1 MSSESLASSFSTLR
15 ESSSVPE
22 ASSTCAQ
29 CISLPASMPTQTL
42 SMTISVPRLP
52 VCPRSTP
59 PTAPYV
65 ATSAHRS
72 LSAVGVSRGAEG
84 RFLESHLRAAGILKP
99 SSAPLGIIQNTHLD
113 DTYKGREAF
122 SKVKGILRKAEA
134 RTREGLV
141 EALGAAISSV
151 SARDAQGFFEY
162 CGYGTSVRSLWL

>member
-1 MSSESLASSFSTLR
+1 MSSESLASWFSTLR

-122 SKVKGILRKAEA
+122 SKMKASLRRARARSRKA
-134 RTREGLV
+134 LV
-141 EALGAAISSV
+141 GAIGRAICAV
-151 SARDAQGFFEY
+151 TARDARAFFEH
-162 CGYGTSVRSLWL
+162 CGYHLQGQPL